1 MTALSLNVLCSVWL
15 CINFS
20 ANQIIMEG
28 QFLIY
33 TSGNNTI
40 LKNSERKNYMH
51 LRSDSG
57 QRPKQFSYQVQNSLL
72 FYKEFSFHCS
82 TIITFFFTKY
92 GYGHV

>member
-51 LRSDSG
+51 LR
-57 QRPKQFSYQVQNSLL
+57 KQFRAKAKAVLLSSSEFSSLL
-72 FYKEFSFHCS
+72 QGIQLSL
-82 TIITFFFTKY
+82 
-92 GYGHV
+92 